1 MNDIRDALLK
11 WYIQMVYKICY
22 WKHWYNIKNCFIIS
36 LWYKGNKLIGIT
48 ATYVDNF
55 LCTGNDEFIQSFLT
69 NLQKPFAIGKDEIKC
84 FKYLGLSLD
93 TETNITL
100 DQKQIDSFKNYHRCK
115 SEN

>member
-11 WYIQMVYKICY
+11 WYIQITKFVIENIDIISKIASSL
-22 WKHWYNIKNCFIIS
+22 S
-36 LWYKGNKLIGIT
+36 LWYKGNKLIGIM

-84 FKYLGLSLD
+84 FKYLGLSLNI
-93 TETNITL
+93 ETNITL
-100 DQKQIDSFKNYHRCK
+100 DQKQIDSFKNYRRCK